1 MLHRKIYQLSQ
12 DSREVCIFLRDQ
24 QRWIDNARIV
34 ALEGD
39 LVTIRYETEEDD
51 EISSW
56 EEMVRSES
64 IGAITQKLASVSKVN
79 SELMVSD
86 ECPEVEQIYPRYPEM
101 NQD

>member
-12 DSREVCIFLRDQ
+12 DCREVCIFLRDQ
-24 QRWIDNARIV
+24 QRWIENARIV
-34 ALEGD
+34 TLEGD

-56 EEMVRSES
+56 EEMVRTES
-64 IGAITQKLASVSKVN
+64 IGAITQKLASVPKVD
-79 SELMVSD
+79 SELVVSD
-86 ECPEVEQIYPRYPEM
+86 ECPEAEQIYPRYPEM